1 VVLPFWP
8 PSHIATNIG
17 LGLDDVG
24 LIADPVQQR
33 LASGVIEVGQFRRAQ
48 PEGRNRVGIVG
59 RRFRASDRE
68 YASDE
73 PHLFSTRRM
82 WSTSFMIEE
91 MRLSIRRRSREE
103 AARLVE
109 EYQQSGLTRTAFCSQ
124 HGLSTGTLDYHR
136 KLHRSSSPVAEGR
149 ILPVELLP
157 STPTSTKTEATSG
170 RSLWVDLRNG
180 RRIEVGRGFDGPTL
194 ERLVIALEGV

>member
-1 VVLPFWP
+1 VVLVVLPFWP

-68 YASDE
+68 AC
-73 PHLFSTRRM
+73 
-82 WSTSFMIEE
+82 
-91 MRLSIRRRSREE
+91 LSGVSGGGAISR
-103 AARLVE
+103 
-109 EYQQSGLTRTAFCSQ
+109 
-124 HGLSTGTLDYHR
+124 
-136 KLHRSSSPVAEGR
+136 GR
-149 ILPVELLP
+149 N
-157 STPTSTKTEATSG
+157 S
-170 RSLWVDLRNG
+170 
-180 RRIEVGRGFDGPTL
+180 
-194 ERLVIALEGV
+194 